1 MRRATR
7 RVPVTM
13 LQVALEHE
21 QGAFHLSAAFT
32 CGSGVTALF
41 GQSGAGKTTLVNA
54 IAGLMRPRRGT
65 IAFDGEPLFDRGRG
79 MHVPAAA
86 GALVTCSRRAACSR
100 TSRFSRTLTTRGC
113 SVPSDRKR
121 TESSITWSNCW
132 GWTDCSPGVR
142 HSFRGVRSSALR
154 SAGAPLPA
162 PAAAARRA
170 ARVTRYRCASARS
183 SRYLELL
190 RDEVR
195 IPIIYV
201 SHTVE
206 EVVRLADTVVLLSS
220 GKVVAVGD
228 VEEVMGRPDLRP
240 VAGVFEGGA
249 VIDARVTGQDIEYD
263 LATLAFDGG
272 TLTVTNLDALIG
284 EPVRVRVRA
293 RDVSIALEPPQR
305 DQYPERASW
314 QDRRNR
320 RGSNGIVDVTIAVG
334 AVMLRSRVTRRAVDQ
349 LALAPGLEVYALIK
363 AVSLDRSGGGYAG

>member
-1 MRRATR
+1 
-7 RVPVTM
+7 M

-21 QGAFHLSAAFT
+21 QGAFRLTAAFT
-32 CGSGVTALF
+32 CGGGVTALF
-41 GQSGAGKTTLVNA
+41 GQSGAGKTTIVNA

-65 IAFDGEPLFDRGRG
+65 ITFDGEPLFDSERRL
-79 MHVPAAA
+79 HVPARLRHFGYVFQEGRLFPHLTVQQNLAYSRLFVSRPPAA
-86 GALVTCSRRAACSR
+86 GEFDHVVGLLGLDGLLARRPAQLSGGEKQRVAIGRALLAQPRLLLLDEPLASLDQV
-100 TSRFSRTLTTRGC
+100 
-113 SVPSDRKR
+113 RKR
-121 TESSITWSNCW
+121 EI
-132 GWTDCSPGVR
+132 
-142 HSFRGVRSSALR
+142 LQ
-154 SAGAPLPA
+154 
-162 PAAAARRA
+162 
-170 ARVTRYRCASARS
+170 
-183 SRYLELL
+183 YLELL
-190 RDEVR
+190 RDDVR

-240 VAGVFEGGA
+240 AAGVFEGGA

-305 DQYPERASW
+305 ISIQ
-314 QDRRNR
+314 NVL
-320 RGSNGIVDVTIAVG
+320 RGRIAAIDSGRDGIVDVTIAVG
-334 AVMLRSRVTRRAVDQ
+334 AVMLRSRVTRRAAHQ
-349 LALAPGLEVYALIK
+349 LALAPGLDVYALIK
-363 AVSLDRSGGGYAG
+363 AVSLDRSAGGYA